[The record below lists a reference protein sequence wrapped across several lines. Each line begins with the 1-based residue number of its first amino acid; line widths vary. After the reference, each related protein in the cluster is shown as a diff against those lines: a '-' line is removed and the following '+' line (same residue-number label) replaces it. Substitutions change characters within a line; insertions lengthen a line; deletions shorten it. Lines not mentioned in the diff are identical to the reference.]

1 MNIHGA
7 IIFSVLLMGNLLMSQ
22 ENEKFKSESLTAESS
37 KTSLFLMTYSQ
48 KTEWSDFHN
57 LIIDYT
63 SIVSINA
70 FRDD

>member
-48 KTEWSDFHN
+48 KREWSDFHN